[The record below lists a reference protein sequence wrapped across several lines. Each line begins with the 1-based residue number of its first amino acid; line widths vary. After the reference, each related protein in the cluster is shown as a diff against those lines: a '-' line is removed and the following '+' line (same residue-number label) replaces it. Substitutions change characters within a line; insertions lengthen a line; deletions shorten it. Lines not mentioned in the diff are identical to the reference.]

1 MQEPRLEFLYEIQ
14 VDLEAPQAVGRG
26 PHGVRNIFYVRSGR
40 FQGPRLRGEVL
51 PGGGDWFLVRPD
63 DVGELDV
70 RITLR
75 TDDGAL
81 IYVTYRGLLHP
92 VSQVTAAL
100 AEGREL
106 PREGYY
112 FYIAPF
118 FETADERYQWLN
130 GTVAVGVGYA
140 VPGGVRYRVFAL
152 V

>member
-92 VSQVTAAL
+92 VS
-100 AEGREL
+100 
-106 PREGYY
+106 
-112 FYIAPF
+112 
-118 FETADERYQWLN
+118 
-130 GTVAVGVGYA
+130 
-140 VPGGVRYRVFAL
+140 
-152 V
+152 